1 MKTERLAALTRRM
14 VEWKGGYRTSQALID
29 RHLRRRRSPVEYE
42 VMGFRMLLDPHECVD
57 QNLLFYPQLYEAAEL
72 QYVRR
77 HLMPGD
83 TFVDIGSHIG
93 LYSLSASVAVG
104 PTGRS
109 IAVDADTETFGRLE
123 RNLRLN
129 SADNV
134 RSYNYGVSDDR
145 VSLPLY
151 RWSGIGPNAG
161 ANTLIPRHDAGDDWT
176 SAGEVQCVTLLDILN
191 LAEVRSIKGLKL
203 DIERAEYR
211 VLSRFFAQVPSS
223 LLPSFIL
230 FEEYESTIE
239 LAGGSVV
246 KLLED
251 DGRYRRLM
259 HTKAMKR
266 DHIFERVFT

>member
-1 MKTERLAALTRRM
+1 
-14 VEWKGGYRTSQALID
+14 
-29 RHLRRRRSPVEYE
+29 
-42 VMGFRMLLDPHECVD
+42 
-57 QNLLFYPQLYEAAEL
+57 
-72 QYVRR
+72 
-77 HLMPGD
+77 
-83 TFVDIGSHIG
+83 
-93 LYSLSASVAVG
+93 
-104 PTGRS
+104 
-109 IAVDADTETFGRLE
+109 
-123 RNLRLN
+123 
-129 SADNV
+129 
-134 RSYNYGVSDDR
+134 
-145 VSLPLY
+145 
-151 RWSGIGPNAG
+151 
-161 ANTLIPRHDAGDDWT
+161 LIPRHDAGDDWT